1 MFLFQ
6 HYKEKHKAMK
16 QFFKKID
23 KAVKFFP
30 GVIDN
35 KINRKIKIDFQE
47 KKVS

>member
-1 MFLFQ
+1 
-6 HYKEKHKAMK
+6 MK

-30 GVIDN
+30 GVINN
-35 KINRKIKIDFQE
+35 KINRKIKIDFKE